1 MPTGYTLIIFIQNW
15 QKNTQVNNE
24 NTRNMYEIINVNNKS
39 SKNLSQDV
47 IPI

>member
-1 MPTGYTLIIFIQNW
+1 MPTGYSQIIFIQNR

-24 NTRNMYEIINVNNKS
+24 NTRNMYEIIKVNNTS